1 MVETFFTDEDIKDIY
16 DELIIYSIKKYEENQ
31 EMIEKSGTEMQKKFQ
46 REYKTALLFSK
57 EREISLENL
66 KNRNIKQIKENLDTY
81 QQNYHT
87 ILKLNKN
94 TIDEIALQM
103 KKVLLSTLSTPKNES
118 EKLSLLFDFTTE
130 YFKYSYDCY
139 KYCNQI
145 PFVSD
150 YAFDF
155 KDNIP
160 IDSDYNSVL
169 VMGQGLC
176 SDIANFLSITGQA
189 LGLNIEVISAK
200 HNDNFHSL
208 NKVTLQNGQSSLI
221 DATTF
226 IKDKVPKSS
235 CFLVSEKKLNPQNSY
250 HFTEDLSSTVT
261 QKQSNFNTIEEAKKL
276 SKEIRKFYPG
286 ANDINNKRSY

>member
-1 MVETFFTDEDIKDIY
+1 MLETFFTDEDIKDIY

-31 EMIEKSGTEMQKKFQ
+31 EMVEKSDTEMQKKFQ

-66 KNRNIKQIKENLDTY
+66 KNRNIKQIKESLDTY

-103 KKVLLSTLSTPKNES
+103 KKVLLSTLSKTKNES
-118 EKLSLLFDFTTE
+118 EKLSLLFDFATE

-221 DATTF
+221 DATAF

-235 CFLVSEKKLNPQNSY
+235 CFLVSEKKLNPQNNY
-250 HFTEDLSSTVT
+250 HFTEDLSSTIT

-276 SKEIRKFYPG
+276 SKEIRRFYPG

>member
-1 MVETFFTDEDIKDIY
+1 MLETFFTDEDIKDIY

-31 EMIEKSGTEMQKKFQ
+31 NMIEKSDTEMQKKFQ

-66 KNRNIKQIKENLDTY
+66 KNRNIKQIKESLDTY

-103 KKVLLSTLSTPKNES
+103 KKVLLSTLSKTKNES
-118 EKLSLLFDFTTE
+118 EKLSLLFDFATE

-176 SDIANFLSITGQA
+176 SDIANFLNITSQA
-189 LGLNIEVISAK
+189 LGLNIEVISAN
-200 HNDNFHSL
+200 HNDNFHTL

-221 DATTF
+221 DATAF

-235 CFLVSEKKLNPQNSY
+235 CFLVSEKKLNSQNSY

>member
-1 MVETFFTDEDIKDIY
+1 MLETFFTDEDIKNIY
-16 DELIIYSIKKYEENQ
+16 DELIIYSIKKYEENK
-31 EMIEKSGTEMQKKFQ
+31 EMIDKSGTEMQKKFQ
-46 REYKTALLFSK
+46 REYNTALLFSK

-66 KNRNIKQIKENLDTY
+66 KNRNIKQLKERLDTY

-94 TIDEIALQM
+94 TIDQIALQM

-118 EKLSLLFDFTTE
+118 EKLSFLFDFTTE

-176 SDIANFLSITGQA
+176 SDIANFLSITGQT
-189 LGLNIEVISAK
+189 LGLNIEIVSAK

-221 DATTF
+221 DATAF

-235 CFLVSEKKLNPQNSY
+235 CFLVSEAKLNQQNNYS
-250 HFTEDLSSTVT
+250 FIGELPSTITLQEPILDTTE
-261 QKQSNFNTIEEAKKL
+261 KAKIL
-276 SKEIRKFYPG
+276 SKEIIKFYPG
-286 ANDINNKRSY
+286 SNDINRKRNY